1 MPMYDLIEC
10 SNAYLKI
17 SRGLWQKYRDE
28 TALNINENIADVP
41 DNENKSIS
49 FKFRKQIM
57 G

>member
-1 MPMYDLIEC
+1 MYDLIEC

-17 SRGLWQKYRDE
+17 SRGLWQKCRDE

-49 FKFRKQIM
+49 FKFRQQITR
-57 G
+57 